1 MKDACALHH
10 LAFSRRV
17 LLALACAAAGLI
29 PAAICARPAQAQAAS
44 QTPAANQDITGTW
57 QGTLHLPQRDLR
69 TVVKVAKDA
78 KDAVQVTM
86 YSIDQGGQGIQA
98 TSASFQDGELKYA
111 VQFIDGDF
119 DGKLSG
125 DHNSIDGMWH
135 QGQSSLPLLLVRAT
149 PATEWTI
156 PPPTPRMAPMAAN
169 ANPNFE
175 VATIKPSKPDQPG
188 KLFGVRGDRIMTIN
202 TTLSDLITFAY
213 SLQAKQIIGGPDWIK
228 TEKFDI
234 NGQPDIPGQPN
245 TQQLR
250 SMFQKLMADRF
261 QLKFH
266 KETREMPAYVLTV
279 AKNGPKM
286 TKSTADANAL
296 PSLLFRGLGVL
307 PVQNATM
314 DDFCHVM
321 QAAVLDRPVV
331 DQTGLIGR
339 WNFLLKWT
347 PDESQ
352 FDGMG
357 IKVPPPSDAVDA
369 PPPLFTA
376 IQDQIGLKLEAGKAQ
391 VEVLVLD
398 HVEQPS
404 AN

>member
-1 MKDACALHH
+1 MKNACALHN
-10 LAFSRRV
+10 LAFGRRV

-29 PAAICARPAQAQAAS
+29 PTAICARPAQAQA
-44 QTPAANQDITGTW
+44 PAASQDITGTW
-57 QGTLHLPQRDLR
+57 QGTLHAPQRDLR

-86 YSIDQGGQGIQA
+86 YSIDQGGQGMQA

-111 VQFIDGDF
+111 MQFIDGDF

-125 DHNSIDGMWH
+125 DHNSIDGIWH
-135 QGQSSLPLLLVRAT
+135 QGTNSLPLLLVRAT

-156 PPPTPRMAPMAAN
+156 PAPVPRMAPMAAN
-169 ANPNFE
+169 ANPGFE
-175 VATIKPSKPDQPG
+175 VATIKPSKPDQQG
-188 KLFGVRGDRIMTIN
+188 KGFGVRGDRIMTLN
-202 TTLSDLITFAY
+202 TTLSDLISFAY
-213 SLQAKQIIGGPDWIK
+213 NVHAKQIAGGPDWMNSQ
-228 TEKFDI
+228 KFDI
-234 NGQPDIPGQPN
+234 NGQPDTPGAPN
-245 TQQLR
+245 SDQLK
-250 SMFQKLMADRF
+250 SMFQKLLADRF

-266 KETREMPAYVLTV
+266 RETREMSAYVLTV

-296 PSLLFRGLGVL
+296 PSLGLRGLGVL
-307 PVQNATM
+307 AVQNATM
-314 DDFCHVM
+314 DDFAHLL
-321 QAAVLDRPVV
+321 QAVVLDRPVV
-331 DQTGLIGR
+331 DQTGLTGK

-352 FDGMG
+352 FSGMG
-357 IKVPPPSDAVDA
+357 IKVPAPSDAVDA

-398 HVEQPS
+398 HVQQPS